1 MTQTAAAE
9 GLTGDIVDVVR
20 RSEDSRPAFG
30 VAEYRRRLDRVRAE
44 LAERGLAAA
53 LITDPANMH
62 YLTGYDGYAFYVTQA
77 VIVSVDRDTPAWI
90 GRPVDYH
97 SARLTTWMG
106 EEHLFTYDEGLVQ
119 RPDRHPM
126 SRVAALLRELGL
138 AGARIGVEYDAY
150 FLTVRAWQVLRKHAA
165 TTDFVDITNL
175 VNWHRLVKS
184 PDEIALMRA
193 AGQITER
200 AMAAA
205 VERIR
210 PGSRECEAAAAAV
223 SAQYQGLDG
232 LCGEIPS
239 SVPFMISGERLGAS
253 HLSWVN
259 RRYAAGDLVNV
270 ELSGC
275 VRRYHAPLA
284 RTVSI
289 GEPAPDVR
297 TMAAVMQEGVHAALE
312 AIRPGNTCADI
323 EAAWRRVVSRHGVV
337 KTSRLGYPIGLAY
350 APDWGEHTASI
361 RAGDETVLQPG
372 MAFHLI
378 AGLWAEEKTPVV
390 LSHAVVVA
398 EDGHE
403 LLTHHH
409 PSDPLIVV

>member
-1 MTQTAAAE
+1 MTTDGAVEFDIVAAAKRAQD
-9 GLTGDIVDVVR
+9 T
-20 RSEDSRPAFG
+20 RPIFPMR
-30 VAEYRRRLDRVRAE
+30 EYRARIDAVKAE
-44 LAERGLAAA
+44 LVERGLSGAV
-53 LITDPANMH
+53 ITDPANMN

-77 VIVSVDRDTPAWI
+77 VIVGVDREDPVWI

-97 SARLTTWMG
+97 SARLTTWLG

-119 RPDRHPM
+119 QPDRHPM
-126 SRVAALLRELGL
+126 SRVAELLGELGITGRVGL
-138 AGARIGVEYDAY
+138 EYDAY
-150 FLTVRAWQVLRKHAA
+150 FLTVFAWNALNEHARD
-165 TTDFVDITNL
+165 TEFVDITNL

-184 PDEIALMRA
+184 PNEVALMRV
-193 AGQITER
+193 AGRITEQ

-205 VERIR
+205 VAGIHA
-210 PGSRECEAAAAAV
+210 GGRECEATAAAV
-223 SAQYQGLDG
+223 SSQYQGLED

-259 RRYAAGDLVNV
+259 RRYQEGDVVNV

-284 RTVSI
+284 RTVCV
-289 GEPAPDVR
+289 GEPPASVR
-297 TMAAVMQEGVHAALE
+297 RMAAIMHEGVQAAL
-312 AIRPGNTCADI
+312 AATRPGNTCSDM
-323 EAAWRRVVSRHGVV
+323 EAAWRAVVSRHGIV

-361 RAGDETVLQPG
+361 RAGDTTVLEPG

-378 AGLWAEEKTPVV
+378 AGLWSEEETPVV
-390 LSHAVVVA
+390 MSHAVVVS

-409 PSDPLIVV
+409 PAEPLIVV